1 MRAREAGR
9 PPVPV
14 EHVELTSQHALQT
27 ARAADVIDH
36 DQPLSFHL
44 NHKTPRAE
52 DSLYEVLPAVDVDD
66 SPEAQL
72 GHVATEDAVLDHH
85 PTIRDGQHRAEPP
98 AEASQHPQCWKRHE
112 HDQDPIQNPWRA
124 RELDECGDSSGD
136 GDSRQQRRSQQPG
149 PVRVLRDEH
158 TLAFEVQVVHASVS
172 VARGQSPIA
181 EVWGIRRRSSGT
193 TDRGPS
199 DQRGEG
205 WRECVPAQLRRCPSP
220 RSDCQPLWAR
230 GGVSGSVSRPA
241 LCSEA
246 LGALSPSCG
255 PKPLQRPRTAPRHA
269 RLVPH
274 RFPSQDSV
282 RPTREPTP
290 GTAPMALGSPH
301 PRVGPSA
308 RTLPP
313 AGADDAYDNALGFAF
328 GEAQAEGWWGGSV
341 GRFTADQAAVAGKLL
356 YDAVVWG
363 DPIPPMDPGVLAA
376 YDSIDGWFNQASGAT
391 GVPTMTTGLVGG
403 GASFSQSA
411 SWSVQVVF
419 PGTGH
424 GLAGLPLALS
434 IADGSFNAPGGPS
447 EIGVSTDANGQVTVP
462 IYANGSSVTVTALAG
477 VGQIGL
483 DFYRPTADEL
493 SAQQL
498 VAFPAPIT
506 LQSHQVLSTEE
517 ETGTI
522 KVVKSGDDQSYY
534 PVQGAVFEVLDQ
546 SSGNVEATLTTRA
559 DGLTPAAVVASGTYT
574 VREVTAPPGYSLAP
588 DQTATVDAGSTTT
601 VSFTG
606 PDEDRIH
613 P

>member
-313 AGADDAYDNALGFAF
+313 AAVSTPRL
-328 GEAQAEGWWGGSV
+328 
-341 GRFTADQAAVAGKLL
+341 TTTMHQAALRRA
-356 YDAVVWG
+356 
-363 DPIPPMDPGVLAA
+363 PTTPTTTPLA
-376 YDSIDGWFNQASGAT
+376 SPSEKRRRRDGGAAPSAASPRTKRRSQASSSTTQSSGAT
-391 GVPTMTTGLVGG
+391 PSPPWTPESWLPTT
-403 GASFSQSA
+403 ASM
-411 SWSVQVVF
+411 
-419 PGTGH
+419 
-424 GLAGLPLALS
+424 
-434 IADGSFNAPGGPS
+434 DGS
-447 EIGVSTDANGQVTVP
+447 T
-462 IYANGSSVTVTALAG
+462 
-477 VGQIGL
+477 
-483 DFYRPTADEL
+483 RPAERRGFR
-493 SAQQL
+493 Q
-498 VAFPAPIT
+498 
-506 LQSHQVLSTEE
+506 
-517 ETGTI
+517 
-522 KVVKSGDDQSYY
+522 
-534 PVQGAVFEVLDQ
+534 
-546 SSGNVEATLTTRA
+546 
-559 DGLTPAAVVASGTYT
+559 
-574 VREVTAPPGYSLAP
+574 
-588 DQTATVDAGSTTT
+588 
-601 VSFTG
+601 
-606 PDEDRIH
+606 
-613 P
+613 